1 MRKLVSLWGYM
12 RSHTSSSSAD
22 ITMHWALEEHCRKT
36 SSAPIPGDGECLDT
50 EMWSALWL
58 TMNIKV
64 CGLRQQVVVHVSWI
78 DQHAKR
84 MVVFFGCFFF
94 FSPSIKMKDEHF
106 ELRFFFSFAPQT
118 AIQDWRCVVWGMSHN
133 MLKMLM
139 ENTLWN
145 VLHTFCVIKR

>member
-12 RSHTSSSSAD
+12 RSHTSSSSAN

-58 TMNIKV
+58 TTNMKV
-64 CGLRQQVVVHVSWI
+64 CGLRQQVVVHVSWV

-84 MVVFFGCFFF
+84 MFCFWLFFF
-94 FSPSIKMKDEHF
+94 FQSLNKNEGWTFWIEVFLCFCSSNSNTRLTMCSMRYFTLYAKDANGEY
-106 ELRFFFSFAPQT
+106 T
-118 AIQDWRCVVWGMSHN
+118 
-133 MLKMLM
+133 LKCPPHILC
-139 ENTLWN
+139 N
-145 VLHTFCVIKR
+145 

>member
-22 ITMHWALEEHCRKT
+22 ITMYWALEEHCRKT

-58 TMNIKV
+58 MTNIKA
-64 CGLRQQVVVHVSWI
+64 CGLRQQVVVHMSWI

-84 MVVFFGCFFF
+84 MFFLVVFFQSLNKNEGWTFWIEVFFA
-94 FSPSIKMKDEHF
+94 
-106 ELRFFFSFAPQT
+106 FAPQT
-118 AIQDWRCVVWGMSHN
+118 AIQDWRCVVWGTSHY

-145 VLHTFCVIKR
+145 VLHTFCVINR